1 MEFQGLTT
9 KELSSVEE
17 CLKMEVLCAAK
28 LQGFEREVRDSELRE
43 TCRQGLRTCGR
54 HIDELMNLLH

>member
-9 KELSSVEE
+9 KELGFVEE
-17 CLKMEVLCAAK
+17 SIKAEVLCAAK
-28 LQGFEREVRDSELRE
+28 LEAFEHEVRDPELRE
-43 TCRQGLRTCGR
+43 ICRQGLRACER